1 MGLKAK
7 ALDAIFMYAL
17 FGSGVGVAAKP
28 NQSRTECEQE
38 TLRRRGG
45 DADRSRE
52 TIFSIPFEEEIMD
65 LRRLSQR
72 LIEVEPGMRD
82 VLSQNEDCNCLCS
95 AIGLQI
101 RR

>member
-1 MGLKAK
+1 MPSNVIPNKTKSTGIPNTSGPSGAKAK

-52 TIFSIPFEEEIMD
+52 TI
-65 LRRLSQR
+65 
-72 LIEVEPGMRD
+72 
-82 VLSQNEDCNCLCS
+82 S
-95 AIGLQI
+95 AFLLKKKLWIFAGFPND
-101 RR
+101 